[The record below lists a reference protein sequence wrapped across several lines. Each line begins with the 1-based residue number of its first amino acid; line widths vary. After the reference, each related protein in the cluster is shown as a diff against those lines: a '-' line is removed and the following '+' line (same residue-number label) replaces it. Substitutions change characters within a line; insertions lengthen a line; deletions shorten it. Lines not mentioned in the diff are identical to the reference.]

1 MANTPKISALPDSV
15 HSVEKKKGTSPTKS
29 KVLENSRAQASTSG
43 EAKPKKSHPSGSAGA
58 APRIVEYKAGTKSP
72 TPDSLQSMKSVLDFF
87 HQTPELRRTYA
98 VECANRFLAYSSG
111 VIAEYPKE
119 INSPADI
126 ADFCLKSKAMPIG
139 SAGMSVAE
147 AFFTMHIGKVV
158 KTAKKVKDKKKAD
171 QPTSDN
177 MDQVSATIE
186 AVVAEAGAAQ
196 TKVTLRDSPIRR
208 LHATL
213 KDLPHSLAFFPKPR
227 VAAFSSNGGLH
238 DISCDICR
246 EIGFY
251 NILEGP
257 SGKRGLAF
265 HQKQYVWALHEQ
277 VNDEGNSLKD
287 IKVFDALLEEHLH
300 TNWGTSEME

>member
-1 MANTPKISALPDSV
+1 MMATTPKISVSSNSA
-15 HSVEKKKGTSPTKS
+15 HSIEKKGTNPAKS
-29 KVLENSRAQASTSG
+29 KVLENSRAQPSTSG
-43 EAKPKKSHPSGSAGA
+43 EAKTKKAHNPGSAGA
-58 APRIVEYKAGTKSP
+58 VPKIVEYKAGAKSP

-87 HQTPELRRTYA
+87 HQTPELRRSYA

-119 INSPADI
+119 INSPGDI

-139 SAGMSVAE
+139 NAGMSVAE

-158 KTAKKVKDKKKAD
+158 KTAKKAKDKKKAD
-171 QPTSDN
+171 QPPSET
-177 MDQVSATIE
+177 MDQISATIE
-186 AVVAEAGAAQ
+186 AVVADTGAAS
-196 TKVTLRDSPIRR
+196 TKVALRETPIRR

-213 KDLPHSLAFFPKPR
+213 KDLPHAGAFFSKPR
-227 VAAFSSNGGLH
+227 AAAFSSNGGLH

-251 NILEGP
+251 NILEGS

-287 IKVFDALLEEHLH
+287 VKIFDALLEEHLQ
-300 TNWGTSEME
+300 TNWSTSAME